1 VTRRCLKC
9 HRLVELKDYDRHVAL
24 HRKQGATGTSWNGKR
39 DRTAQAR
46 FRKQVLALSGEQC
59 TALVNGRRCP
69 VTTQLQAHHREPGND
84 DPNTGALLCPVH
96 HRQADRW
103 ARSA

>member
-1 VTRRCLKC
+1 MTRRCLSC
-9 HRLVELKDYDRHVAL
+9 HRLVELKDYDQHVAL

-46 FRKQVLALSGEQC
+46 FRKQILALSGEQC
-59 TALVNGRRCP
+59 TALVNGGRRCP
-69 VTTQLQAHHREPGND
+69 ATTQLQAHHREPGND
-84 DPNTGALLCPVH
+84 DPTTGALLCPVH

-103 ARSA
+103 AR